1 MRCKILIHRWL
12 LVLQPDSMIARRS
25 NSMIGGLAVQ
35 VKTSEVDGSEK
46 AAIGMVPSLTG
57 L

>member
-1 MRCKILIHRWL
+1 LIHKWL

-35 VKTSEVDGSEK
+35 VKTSEVDGSKK
-46 AAIGMVPSLTG
+46 AAIGRVSSLTG